1 VEPERVRE
9 LVVLQGRVQGV
20 GLRER
25 VLQIARGYDVAG
37 TVRNLRAGDAVEID
51 VEAEQSGIDAF
62 LADLIADLPSFA
74 VLDSIRREPAAPRG
88 ATGFRR
94 LGTG

>member
-1 VEPERVRE
+1 MEPERVRE

-25 VLQIARGYDVAG
+25 VLQVARGYDVAG
-37 TVRNLRAGDAVEID
+37 TVRNVRAGDAVEID
-51 VEAEQSGIDAF
+51 VEGEQSGIDAF
-62 LADLIADLPSFA
+62 VADLTANLPSFA
-74 VLDSIRREPAAPRG
+74 VLEAVRREPAAPRG

-94 LGTG
+94 IETL

>member
-1 VEPERVRE
+1 MEPERVRE

-25 VLQIARGYDVAG
+25 VLQVARGYDVAG

-51 VEAEQSGIDAF
+51 VEGEQSGIDAF
-62 LADLIADLPSFA
+62 VADLERAFAEPGPHLIEAVIPSLF
-74 VLDSIRREPAAPRG
+74 
-88 ATGFRR
+88 
-94 LGTG
+94 

>member
-51 VEAEQSGIDAF
+51 VEGEQSGIDAF